1 MKEDLTKSTHGG
13 RRAGSGR
20 KAGVTDGRKRIAV
33 RIKAQVLKAL
43 GPRPARA
50 IRSMV
55 EGKGGKR

>member
-1 MKEDLTKSTHGG
+1 MKGKVGG

-20 KAGVTDGRKRIAV
+20 KAGVTDGRVPLTV
-33 RIKAQVLKAL
+33 RVKKEVIERL